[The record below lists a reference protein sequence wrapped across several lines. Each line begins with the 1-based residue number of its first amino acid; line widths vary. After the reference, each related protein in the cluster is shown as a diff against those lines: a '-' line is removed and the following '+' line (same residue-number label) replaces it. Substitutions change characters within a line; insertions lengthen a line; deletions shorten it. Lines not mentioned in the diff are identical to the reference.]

1 MPQLDKTIGEEVK
14 LICFAD
20 DGVICVEKDQR
31 YYKKKK
37 KTLDTK
43 CAKSVAMLYTNRKLP
58 IKQSSPISRGY

>member
-1 MPQLDKTIGEEVK
+1 MLQLDKTIGEEVK

-31 YYKKKK
+31 YYQKKP
-37 KTLDTK
+37 LDTK